1 MQARQIKFL
10 GSPKAD
16 TITGQMLALSDTVQR
31 AISKARFFAC
41 LWGQIYDFGGVK
53 YQMSVG
59 WIVFVA
65 DFSEL

>member
-31 AISKARFFAC
+31 AISKARFFGC

-53 YQMSVG
+53 Y
-59 WIVFVA
+59 
-65 DFSEL
+65 

>member
-31 AISKARFFAC
+31 AISKARI
-41 LWGQIYDFGGVK
+41 LGVCGAK
-53 YQMSVG
+53 YMILG
-59 WIVFVA
+59 
-65 DFSEL
+65 E